1 MNVLI
6 EFLAL
11 LVFFYPPCLAK
22 HHTNFSDYAAL
33 LAFKSSLR
41 LEPRNILSTNWTS
54 DTLFCSW
61 YGVSCLNK
69 RVVAL
74 QLPNLAIQGRIVPEI
89 ANLTQLAVLDLS
101 SNDLNGNLPSELGF
115 LQQLRLLNA
124 TGNSL
129 DGTIPPKISR
139 CRLLQELHLSDNM
152 IKGSIPHELGLL
164 SQLRFLRLNNN
175 NLTGKVPYLLGNLSK
190 LEYLYLH
197 ENDLEGE
204 IPDEIGDLSKLR
216 LLSLRGNNF
225 TGLIPASI
233 FNISRLQIVDLS
245 INVFSGELP
254 SDLGNYLPTLEK
266 LFLDSNRIS
275 GKIPVSLSNASKI
288 AYLFFTENDLQ
299 GNIPSEF
306 GKLHELV
313 WLEFEYNRIFGAIPS
328 SLFNI
333 SSLEILKARHN
344 YLNGHLPHD
353 LGTWL
358 PNLHE
363 IFLSHNQFS
372 GDLPSAICNASKLV
386 YLEVANNSFT
396 GPIPMMLGNLVD
408 LKNLNLQNNLLAN
421 KPGATKLDFLNSL
434 VTSRNLEYLILES
447 NPLNGIFPESI
458 GNLSSKIK
466 VLTAVDCGIRG
477 SIPTNLGNLSSLI
490 FLGLARNN
498 LVSNVP
504 PSFVGLQNLE
514 RLYLTGNKL
523 EGSFPAE
530 LCSIGRLGLLH
541 LGENRLSGSVQPC
554 IGNLTEL
561 REMSIAANN
570 FNSNIPSSFW
580 RLIKLE
586 GLNLSRNMLH
596 GFLPSDVGALKAMNI
611 MDLSFNKFS
620 GEIPYSIGSLQN
632 LDSLYMSR
640 NAFQGPIPDTF
651 SNLIV
656 LEYLDLSTNALSGT
670 IPKSLELLQDLK
682 YLNVSFN
689 NLQGEVPNKGVFAN
703 LSYQFLMGNP
713 RLCGAPGLHIPLC
726 TAQGSTRTRKK
737 SLILGITVPVV
748 TTFLILVVLFFTW
761 MIWLRKKNVIENN
774 GSDSPPR
781 MGHQK
786 ITYYELLQA
795 TENFSQS
802 NLIGSGSSGTVYQ
815 GTFSGGTVFA
825 IKVFDM
831 QWQGVLRNFDSECEI
846 LSNVRHRNLVKIV
859 STCSNMDFTA
869 MVLEYMP
876 NGSLEKRLYSDKNCL
891 SLVERLNIMI
901 DVALAMEYLHHDY
914 TVPIVHRDLKPANVL
929 LDLDLTA
936 HVADFGIAKMLG
948 QEGNISQTK
957 TLGTIGYI
965 APEYGLDGQISTSSD
980 VYSFGILL
988 LETFTRKKPTDD
1000 MFGGDLSLHKWAF
1013 LSFPDA
1019 VIDILDAD
1027 LVSDIGFTRDKN
1039 DENLNQIKQL
1049 LVLIINVAFLC
1060 LKELP
1065 EERINMREV
1074 VVQLKKIRAELTKLL
1089 MHSHIEYEKE
1099 D

>member
-1 MNVLI
+1 MNILI
-6 EFLAL
+6 EFLAF

-22 HHTNFSDYAAL
+22 HTNFISDYASL

-41 LEPRNILSTNWTS
+41 LEPHNILSENWSS
-54 DTLFCSW
+54 DTHFCSW
-61 YGVSCLNK
+61 YGVSCLRQ

-74 QLPNLAIQGRIVPEI
+74 QLPNLTIQGRIASEI

-115 LQQLRLLNA
+115 LQQLRLLNV

-129 DGTIPPKISR
+129 DGTIPPNISR
-139 CRLLQELHLSDNM
+139 CRLLQELYLSDNM
-152 IKGSIPHELGLL
+152 IKGSIPQELGLL
-164 SQLRFLRLNNN
+164 SQLRFLRLNDN
-175 NLTGKVPYLLGNLSK
+175 NLTGKIPSLLGNLSK
-190 LEYLYLH
+190 LEYFYLH
-197 ENDLEGE
+197 ENDLDGE
-204 IPDEIGDLSKLR
+204 IPDEIGNLSNLR
-216 LLSLRGNNF
+216 LLSFRGNNL
-225 TGLIPASI
+225 TGSVPASI

-245 INVFSGELP
+245 INAFSGELP
-254 SDLGNYLPTLEK
+254 SDLGNYLPILEH
-266 LFLDSNRIS
+266 LFLDSNRIT
-275 GKIPVSLSNASKI
+275 GKIPVSLSNSSKLT
-288 AYLFFTENDLQ
+288 YLYLTENDLQ
-299 GNIPSEF
+299 GKIPSEF

-313 WLEFEYNRIFGAIPS
+313 WFEFEYNRISGAIPS

-333 SSLEILKARHN
+333 SSLEILKVRHN

-358 PNLHE
+358 PNLQE

-372 GDLPSAICNASKLV
+372 GDLPSAICNASKLRN
-386 YLEVANNSFT
+386 LEVANNSFT
-396 GPIPMMLGNLVD
+396 GPIPMMLGKLVD
-408 LKNLNLQNNLLAN
+408 LITLNLQNNLLAN

-434 VTSRNLEYLILES
+434 VTSRNLVYLILQS

-458 GNLSSKIK
+458 GNLSSNIR
-466 VLTAVDCGIRG
+466 VLAAADCGIRG
-477 SIPTNLGNLSSLI
+477 SMPTNIGNLSSLI
-490 FLGLARNN
+490 FLGLASNN
-498 LVSNVP
+498 LVGNVP

-523 EGSFPAE
+523 QGPFPAE

-541 LGENRLSGSVQPC
+541 LGENRLSGAVPSC

-561 REMSIAANN
+561 REMSIAANS
-570 FNSNIPSSFW
+570 FNSKLPSSFW
-580 RLIKLE
+580 RLIKLDA
-586 GLNLSRNMLH
+586 LNLSRNQLH
-596 GFLPSDVGALKAMNI
+596 GFLPSEVGNLKAVNI
-611 MDLSFNKFS
+611 MDLSFNKFF
-620 GEIPYSIGSLQN
+620 GEIPNSIGSLQN
-632 LDSLYMSR
+632 LFTLDMSR
-640 NAFQGPIPDTF
+640 NAFQGPIPDTL

-656 LEYLDLSTNALSGT
+656 LEYLDLSTNSLSGI
-670 IPKSLELLQDLK
+670 IPKSLELLGDLK
-682 YLNVSFN
+682 YINVSFN

-703 LSYQFLMGNP
+703 LSYQFFLGNP
-713 RLCGAPGLHIPLC
+713 ELCGRPDLHIPLC
-726 TAQGSTRTRKK
+726 PAQGSTRTRKK
-737 SLILGITVPVV
+737 SLILKTIVPVV
-748 TTFLILVVLFFTW
+748 ATFLILVVLFFTRMLW
-761 MIWLRKKNVIENN
+761 SRKKQVIGNN
-774 GSDSPPR
+774 GSDSFPR

-795 TENFSQS
+795 TENFSES
-802 NLIGSGSSGTVYQ
+802 NLVGSGSSGTVYK
-815 GTFSGGTVFA
+815 GTFSGSTVLA
-825 IKVFDM
+825 IKVFNM
-831 QWQGVLRNFDSECEI
+831 QWKGVLRNFDSECEI

-859 STCSNMDFTA
+859 STCSNVDFTA

-876 NGSLEKRLYSDKNCL
+876 NGSLDKRLYSDENCL
-891 SLVERLNIMI
+891 GLVERLNIMV

-914 TVPIVHRDLKPANVL
+914 TVPIVHCDLKPANVL
-929 LDLDLTA
+929 LDQDLTA
-936 HVADFGIAKMLG
+936 HVADFGIAKMLA
-948 QEGNISQTK
+948 QEGNIAQTK

-1000 MFGGDLSLHKWAF
+1000 MFRGDLSLHKWVS

-1019 VIDILDAD
+1019 VLEILDAD
-1027 LVSDIGFTRDKN
+1027 LVSDIDFTRDKSE
-1039 DENLNQIKQL
+1039 ENRSQIKQL
-1049 LVLIINVAFLC
+1049 LIWIINVAFQC

-1089 MHSHIEYEKE
+1089 THSHTKYENE